1 MKIAKLSE
9 AKDDLSRYVDY
20 VRRGGTVRILLR
32 GVPVADLVPI
42 DAVSASSR
50 SAEQALA
57 DLERRSIVRR
67 GSGQAWGELLE
78 GGPILQG
85 RSVIDDVREE
95 REQGW

>member
-1 MKIAKLSE
+1 MSD

-20 VRRGGTVRILLR
+20 VRRGGTVRILVR

-42 DAVSASSR
+42 EAVSASSR

-57 DLERRSIVRR
+57 DLERRSILRR
-67 GSGQAWGELLE
+67 GSGEAWGELLDAR
-78 GGPILQG
+78 PTLG
-85 RSVIDDVREE
+85 RRSAIDDVREE

>member
-42 DAVSASSR
+42 EASDKSMKSAD
-50 SAEQALA
+50 QALA
-57 DLERRSIVRR
+57 ELERRSILRR
-67 GSGQAWGELLE
+67 GSGSAWGELLDR
-78 GGPILQG
+78 GPSLRG
-85 RSVIDDVREE
+85 RSAIEDIREE
-95 REQGW
+95 RERGW

>member
-42 DAVSASSR
+42 EAGDKSSK
-50 SAEQALA
+50 SAEHTLA
-57 DLERRSIVRR
+57 DLERRSILRR
-67 GSGQAWGELLE
+67 GSGSAWGELLDP
-78 GGPILQG
+78 GPSIRG
-85 RSVIDDVREE
+85 PSVIEDIREE
-95 REQGW
+95 RERGW